1 MDFNGGKFSIIGE
14 NLPRN
19 SQNIVLMLSTT
30 PFIANDFHVND
41 ELIGIALNHKI
52 PFIDL
57 CDFSNEDG
65 MLPIFVHLFNSTLLI
80 LTFFVQILSTCW
92 LKFIFLFSM
101 SWNALK
107 QCEYKDFNWNRIKN
121 GILIPRFKQFKE
133 LFWNIILLIIY

>member
-1 MDFNGGKFSIIGE
+1 MEFNGGKFSIIGE
-14 NLPRN
+14 NLRKN

-30 PFIANDFHVND
+30 PFIANDFHVNN

-92 LKFIFLFSM
+92 LKFTLLFSM

-107 QCEYKDFNWNRIKN
+107 QCEYRDFN
-121 GILIPRFKQFKE
+121 
-133 LFWNIILLIIY
+133 